1 MKNPC
6 LRPSRTLKINDCLC
20 SLTLGLASLA
30 MIIALNAAS
39 IPSAAASAS
48 AAGTCPSLLNQSFP
62 KLQDDSA
69 QSLCQYAG
77 KVVLVVNTASY
88 CGFTSQYDG
97 LEKLYSQHKD
107 QGLVVLGFPSNDFS
121 QEPGTNQE
129 IAAFCGNTFAV
140 KFPMF
145 AKTTVKGPKANP
157 LFAELSRLA
166 EPPGWNFHKYLI
178 GRDGRL
184 VGSYSSMVGPQS
196 RSLRRDLDKAL
207 AAPAAIK

>member
-1 MKNPC
+1 MNVISV
-6 LRPSRTLKINDCLC
+6 SRQPALL
-20 SLTLGLASLA
+20 LGLMLMFMLFWAFPAKAS
-30 MIIALNAAS
+30 S
-39 IPSAAASAS
+39 
-48 AAGTCPSLLNQSFP
+48 CPNLLNQSFP
-62 KLQDDSA
+62 RLQDDTQ

-77 KVVLVVNTASY
+77 RVVLIVNTASY
-88 CGFTSQYDG
+88 CGFTSQYEG
-97 LEKLYSQHKD
+97 LEKLYSQRKD

-129 IAAFCGNTFAV
+129 IAAFCTNTFAV

-157 LFAELSRLA
+157 LFAELARLA

-184 VGSYSSMVGPQS
+184 IGSYSSLVGPQS
-196 RSLRRDLDKAL
+196 GSLKRDLDRAL
-207 AAPAAIK
+207 AAPPVARAP